1 MQVELSTAAP
11 WVAILIAAASLAYT
25 IVSNR
30 SKKID
35 DKIEELKPWIESKS
49 SKEHTDVL
57 QKKVELIDKRVTT
70 VESELRHLPDKD
82 TTHRLEVALKD
93 LGGEVGRLS
102 ERIKPV
108 AAMADRIQEAL
119 VEKVVG

>member
-1 MQVELSTAAP
+1 MQVELSAVAP
-11 WVAILIAAASLAYT
+11 WAAIAVAVASLAYT

-35 DKIEELKPWIESKS
+35 DKIEQLKPWIESKA

-57 QKKVELIDKRVTT
+57 QKRVELIDKRVTT
-70 VESELRHLPDKD
+70 VESELKHLPDKD
-82 TTHRLEVALKD
+82 TTHRLEIALKD
-93 LGGEVGRLS
+93 LGIEVGRMA

>member
-1 MQVELSTAAP
+1 MQVELSAVAP
-11 WVAILIAAASLAYT
+11 WAAILIAALSLGYT

-35 DKIEELKPWIESKS
+35 EKIDELKPWIESKS

-70 VESELRHLPDKD
+70 VESELKHLPDKD
-82 TTHRLEVALKD
+82 TTHRLEITLKD
-93 LGGEVGRLS
+93 LGNEVGRLS

>member
-1 MQVELSTAAP
+1 MQVELSAVAP
-11 WVAILIAAASLAYT
+11 WAAVLIAAVSLAYT
-25 IVSNR
+25 IVSSR

-35 DKIEELKPWIESKS
+35 EKIEELKPWIESKS

-93 LGGEVGRLS
+93 LGGEVVRLS